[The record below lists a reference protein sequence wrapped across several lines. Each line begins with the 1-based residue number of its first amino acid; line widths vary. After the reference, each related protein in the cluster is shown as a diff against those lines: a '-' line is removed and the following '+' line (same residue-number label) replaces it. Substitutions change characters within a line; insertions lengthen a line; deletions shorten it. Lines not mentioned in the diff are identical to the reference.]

1 MTHHFLQIHRA
12 METIA
17 VANLR
22 FIIVMQRVLWG
33 K

>member
-1 MTHHFLQIHRA
+1 MTDYLLQIHRA

-22 FIIVMQRVLWG
+22 FVIVMQRVLWG

>member
-1 MTHHFLQIHRA
+1 MTDYLLRFHRA

-22 FIIVMQRVLWG
+22 FVIVMQRVLWG